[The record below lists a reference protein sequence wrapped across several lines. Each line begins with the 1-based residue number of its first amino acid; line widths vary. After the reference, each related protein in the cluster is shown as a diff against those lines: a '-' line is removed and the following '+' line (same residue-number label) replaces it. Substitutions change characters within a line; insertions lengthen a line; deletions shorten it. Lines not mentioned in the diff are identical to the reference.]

1 MAASAH
7 QEAGNAGVPMIVFDL
22 KCSKNHVFEAWFR
35 DSKAYERQAKA
46 GVLSCAV
53 CGDSRIAKAPMA
65 PNVATRKGTEMTDA
79 QKLAAARRLMAAMR
93 EHVTQNFE
101 HVGERFAEEAR
112 KIHYG
117 EVEQKGIYGQATP
130 DEAKALDEEGIE
142 FGVLPFPIRPDA

>member
-1 MAASAH
+1 
-7 QEAGNAGVPMIVFDL
+7 MIVFDL

-35 DSKAYERQAKA
+35 DSRTYERQAKA
-46 GVLSCAV
+46 GSLACAV
-53 CGDSRIAKAPMA
+53 CGDTRIAKAPMA
-65 PNVATRKGTEMTDA
+65 PNVARKGGESTDA
-79 QKLAAARRLMAAMR
+79 EKRQAMLKLMAAMR

-117 EVEQKGIYGQATP
+117 EVDQKNIVGQATP

-142 FGVLPFPIRPDA
+142 FGVLPFPVRPDA